1 MVFPGFPIPENQ
13 PLGYVRHC
21 CLLII
26 VLLFSHQIVS
36 SCLRPDGLQ
45 ATRLLCPRDF
55 PGKNTGVIIIESVM
69 PSTHLILC
77 RPLLFLPLNFKK
89 GLFQWVSS
97 SQVAKVRAPAST
109 SVLPMTIQDW
119 FLLGLAGSIFLQSKT
134 LSRVFSNTTFKSI
147 NSSALSILYGPTLSS
162 VHDYW
167 KNHNFN
173 WTDLCQQANVSAF

>member
-1 MVFPGFPIPENQ
+1 M
-13 PLGYVRHC
+13 
-21 CLLII
+21 
-26 VLLFSHQIVS
+26 LFSS
-36 SCLRPDGLQ
+36 SEGVQLFVTPGTAECQ
-45 ATRLLCPRDF
+45 ASQSFTISQNFLKLMF
-55 PGKNTGVIIIESVM
+55 IESVM

-147 NSSALSILYGPTLSS
+147 SSLVFSFLYGPTLTTI
-162 VHDYW
+162 HDYW
-167 KNHNFN
+167 KNHNF
-173 WTDLCQQANVSAF
+173 D